1 MKNIIYSISC
11 IFFVTV
17 MTLTS
22 SSVLAN
28 VYGYSDE
35 NGVIHLTD
43 NNEGNNFE
51 LIAEEPII
59 KNEEILFIAEQMTR
73 KPKNYLSNSPNYLLY
88 KKEINLAAQAN
99 QIDPNLLH
107 AIIAVESNYNPRAVS
122 SKGAV
127 GLMQL
132 MPSTAKRFGVSNY
145 FDPHQNIQGGG
156 QIFGLLVKVI

>member
-1 MKNIIYSISC
+1 
-11 IFFVTV
+11 

-73 KPKNYLSNSPNYLLY
+73 KSKNYLSNSPNYLLY

-99 QIDPNLLH
+99 DPIRQA
-107 AIIAVESNYNPRAVS
+107 AI
-122 SKGAV
+122 
-127 GLMQL
+127 
-132 MPSTAKRFGVSNY
+132 AKYVDALYANN
-145 FDPHQNIQGGG
+145 D
-156 QIFGLLVKVI
+156 LK